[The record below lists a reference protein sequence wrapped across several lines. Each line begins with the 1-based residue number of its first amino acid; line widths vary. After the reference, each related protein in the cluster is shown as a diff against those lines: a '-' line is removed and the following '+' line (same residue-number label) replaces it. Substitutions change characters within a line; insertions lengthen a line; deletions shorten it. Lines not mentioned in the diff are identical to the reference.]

1 MHMNADQVRDY
12 APFAQHVRTVLP
24 TMIGQNKIM
33 DALKN
38 HSGATDDII
47 KKGLLW
53 GSGPLV
59 NVKMLVPQQ
68 RDGRVYTP
76 TGGYTLHSNTIDVST
91 ADVGRFQTG
100 QDMRT
105 TPTRGQVHLIT
116 VMLLHEL
123 THWARELSGT
133 NESPDEEDGFE
144 FEKEAYGKLIGR

>member
-1 MHMNADQVRDY
+1 MHMCADQIRDY
-12 APFAQHVRTVLP
+12 TPFAQHVRTVLP
-24 TMIGQNKIM
+24 NMIGQKKIM

-38 HSGATDDII
+38 HSGATNDII

-53 GSGPLV
+53 GSGPLG

-76 TGGYTLHSNTIDVST
+76 TGGYTLHSNKIDVST

-105 TPTRGQVHLIT
+105 TPTRGQLHLIT
-116 VMLLHEL
+116 VILLHEL

-144 FEKEAYGKLIGR
+144 FEKEAYGKVIER